1 MKTQTTPK
9 VKLSAGRGRPRKVTQ
24 INRRLSINTAD
35 FKEAVAMMLN
45 GKSLTKIEKATS
57 LNLKSL
63 RAVRRYAIDNNI
75 VPRKEGCSLGNLKR
89 SAKKTLSMPTKSF
102 TEMLEA
108 EKVSVETVKPKSS
121 VTRFMSEKT
130 LTIDFK
136 GIIMQV
142 EIASI
147 EVKGDTIVVR

>member
-1 MKTQTTPK
+1 MKTQTAPK
-9 VKLSAGRGRPRKVTQ
+9 LKLSAGRGRPRKVTQ
-24 INRRLSINTAD
+24 INRRLSISTAD

-45 GKSLTKIEKATS
+45 GKSLTKIERATS

-89 SAKKTLSMPTKSF
+89 SAKKTLSMPT
-102 TEMLEA
+102 ENLM
-108 EKVSVETVKPKSS
+108 EKIAVEKIAIETVKPE
-121 VTRFMSEKT
+121 TMANKT

-147 EVKGDTIVVR
+147 EVKGDTVVVR

>member
-9 VKLSAGRGRPRKVTQ
+9 VKLSAGRGRPKKVMQ

-89 SAKKTLSMPTKSF
+89 GAKKAISMPT
-102 TEMLEA
+102 
-108 EKVSVETVKPKSS
+108 EKLMEKIAIETVKPEIMAN
-121 VTRFMSEKT
+121 RT

-147 EVKGDTIVVR
+147 EVKDDTIVVR

>member
-9 VKLSAGRGRPRKVTQ
+9 LKLSAGRGRPKKVMQ

-89 SAKKTLSMPTKSF
+89 GAKKAISMPT
-102 TEMLEA
+102 
-108 EKVSVETVKPKSS
+108 EKLMEKIAIETVKPEIMAN
-121 VTRFMSEKT
+121 RT

-147 EVKGDTIVVR
+147 EVKDDTIVVR

>member
-1 MKTQTTPK
+1 MKTQTAPK
-9 VKLSAGRGRPRKVTQ
+9 LKLSAGRGRPKKVMQ

-75 VPRKEGCSLGNLKR
+75 VARKEGCSLGNLKR
-89 SAKKTLSMPTKSF
+89 AAKKAISMPT
-102 TEMLEA
+102 ENLM
-108 EKVSVETVKPKSS
+108 EKIAIETVKPEIMAN
-121 VTRFMSEKT
+121 RT